1 MSILNNEI
9 VCTNIKNTKGNS
21 CPLTMYLHI
30 LVDSCGNPSQTFIA
44 NYDIKCESDIED
56 KDPPIGTF

>member
-21 CPLTMYLHI
+21 CPLTTYLHI

-56 KDPPIGTF
+56 